1 VGGYLNSN
9 ALYVNQVLEI
19 PDVTFFIPNSAAAL
33 ANATLLAQNSTAAEL
48 QALFQYHIVPEFVGY
63 STLLKTGMSLKT
75 MQGANLTITIQDGE
89 IFVNSA
95 KVIAS
100 DFIVAN
106 GVMHV
111 IDKYVLLH
119 CSLTLIN

>member
-9 ALYVNQVLEI
+9 ALYVNEVLEI
-19 PDVTFFIPNSAAAL
+19 SNVTFFIPNSAAAL
-33 ANATLLAQNSTAAEL
+33 AEATQLAQNSTAADL
-48 QALFQYHIVPEFVGY
+48 QALFQYHIVPDFVGY

-75 MQGANLTITIQDGE
+75 MQGTNLTITIQNGE

-95 KVIAS
+95 KVIKS

-111 IDKYVLLH
+111 IDKYVP
-119 CSLTLIN
+119 LTVHHIY

>member
-9 ALYVNQVLEI
+9 ALYVNEVLEI
-19 PDVTFFIPNSAAAL
+19 SNVTFFIPNSAAAL
-33 ANATLLAQNSTAAEL
+33 AEATQLVQNSTAADL
-48 QALFQYHIVPEFVGY
+48 QALFQYHIVPDFVGY
-63 STLLKTGMSLKT
+63 STLLKTGMSLQT
-75 MQGANLTITIQDGE
+75 MEGTNLTITLEDGE

-95 KVIAS
+95 KVIES

-111 IDKYVLLH
+111 IDKYVHLHSSPPLL
-119 CSLTLIN
+119 N

>member
-9 ALYVNQVLEI
+9 ALYVNEVLEI
-19 PDVTFFIPNSAAAL
+19 PNVTFFIPNSAAAL
-33 ANATLLAQNSTAAEL
+33 ANATQFAQNATAADL
-48 QALFQYHIVPEFVGY
+48 QALFQYHIVPDFVGY

-75 MQGANLTITIQDGE
+75 MQGTNLTITIQDGE

-95 KVIAS
+95 KVIES

-111 IDKYVLLH
+111 IDKYVPLH
-119 CSLTLIN
+119 CSPPLLD